1 MRRKGHLDRKVDFQ
15 DAGFGKAW
23 TIPLGLARRLAHTC
37 SYSQPLVREHLAV
50 PVKDTVPHLVNGIHA
65 ADSDVSGEFVKVPM
79 QVLNRHPVLDS
90 VIAAL
95 EQGPV
100 LLDAAGVYR
109 AALELPLSVVHRVL
123 SVLPRLP
130 IGTGPV
136 RGERGTR
143 FVRFL

>member
-1 MRRKGHLDRKVDFQ
+1 M
-15 DAGFGKAW
+15 
-23 TIPLGLARRLAHTC
+23 
-37 SYSQPLVREHLAV
+37 
-50 PVKDTVPHLVNGIHA
+50 PHLVNGIHA

-109 AALELPLSVVHRVL
+109 AAQELPLSVVHRVL

-130 IGTGPV
+130 IGTRSV